1 MAEILPRH
9 YIIGIIIFTM
19 FIVGGISIIS
29 IFNEAD
35 SSFIND
41 TRFEQFNQSFNVLSN
56 ITSEVGNLEDSIV
69 NADTDFGAYG
79 VLNALISSA
88 WQTLK
93 LTFTSFSFMETAFA
107 GLTSFFG
114 IPSWIIGLVILI
126 ITVLFVFAIYSA
138 IFQRDI

>member
-1 MAEILPRH
+1 MANILPRH

-19 FIVGGISIIS
+19 FIVGGLSMVS
-29 IFNEAD
+29 IFND
-35 SSFIND
+35 SDNTFAND
-41 TRFEQFNQSFNVLSN
+41 TTYNQFNSSFNVLNN
-56 ITSEVGNLEDSIV
+56 ITQEVGDLEDSIV

-93 LTFTSFSFMETAFA
+93 LTFTSFAFMDSAFT

-114 IPSWIIGLVILI
+114 VPAWIIGLLALM
-126 ITVLFVFAIYSA
+126 ITVMFVFAIYSA
-138 IFQRDI
+138 IFQREL